1 MARGKMLHMFVGVPD
16 EMLLDIGR
24 LVVLGAQ
31 LDPHKMKLF
40 EVASSVPVTESA
52 KRPRKQL
59 NKDLKAAFSVAPFDR
74 LKIRLEAWLEDVAN
88 LLDRRDEIAHS
99 VGGYEVRGD
108 GTARSTRLHPKQEE
122 SQTQFDASTLNEWVM
137 RMSDAQYTGV
147 GLLIESMVLK
157 EGGVEAHDNHLKH
170 REEYERSVKQLEEL
184 GRTLQSDGSN
194 ETAS

>member
-1 MARGKMLHMFVGVPD
+1 
-16 EMLLDIGR
+16 MLLDIGR

-31 LDPHKMKLF
+31 LDLHKMKLF

-52 KRPRKQL
+52 KRPRRQL
-59 NKDLKAAFSVAPFDR
+59 NKDMKAAFSVAPFDR
-74 LKIRLEAWLEDVAN
+74 LKIRLETWLEDVAN

-108 GTARSTRLHPKQEE
+108 GTARYTRLHPKQEE
-122 SQTQFDASTLNEWVM
+122 SQTQFDASTLSEWVM
-137 RMSDAQYTGV
+137 RMSDANHSGV
-147 GLLIESMVLK
+147 DLLIESIILK

-170 REEYERSVKQLEEL
+170 REEYGRSVKELEEL
-184 GRTLQSDGSN
+184 ARTLQSDESH